1 MRQQRQRG
9 TVIETEEKQA
19 LTQWRVLRY
28 FVYSHIDMCFHLL
41 PALEKAQNNILSSRT
56 VSTNPAYLLIQQW
69 FFFLCL
75 SIALRSGSLRLIFS
89 LDGLLVVA
97 MLLTVIPQGNFNK
110 LSISSLNPL
119 SLTVDPF
126 SPGGPGWPISPLSP
140 WAYMSTTFSLH
151 GHLVSNLLQWIT
163 MERTSYFTFSPAS
176 PVSPTGPMKPTKPW
190 NTHTQCWMDEQIDV
204 WKKINKSGCVRVS
217 YPFSHGSN
225 ISRDAGLSLKRQI
238 RYRSF
243 VSNIKSKGKK
253 TYTGIDF
260 NSP

>member
-1 MRQQRQRG
+1 
-9 TVIETEEKQA
+9 
-19 LTQWRVLRY
+19 
-28 FVYSHIDMCFHLL
+28 
-41 PALEKAQNNILSSRT
+41 
-56 VSTNPAYLLIQQW
+56 
-69 FFFLCL
+69 
-75 SIALRSGSLRLIFS
+75 
-89 LDGLLVVA
+89 

-204 WKKINKSGCVRVS
+204 WKKKMKVAASGFLTLSPMVPTFPGMPVS
-217 YPFSHGSN
+217 PW
-225 ISRDAGLSLKRQI
+225 RDK
-238 RYRSF
+238 Y
-243 VSNIKSKGKK
+243 V
-253 TYTGIDF
+253 TGHLFLI
-260 NSP
+260 